1 MKPDTRTDLRT
12 DLIIRVLVA
21 VSVPAFLIL
30 LWIYERNGGSGAS
43 CPFYTLT
50 GLYCPGCGSGR
61 AVQALYHGHVVQAV
75 RYNTLL
81 PVLGLPA
88 FAVLAHEYL
97 RIVFPALKLRPV
109 YISQPVVK
117 AVIVIVI
124 GFWVLR
130 NVPALSFLAPGF

>member
-1 MKPDTRTDLRT
+1 MKPDTRT

-21 VSVPAFLIL
+21 VTVPAFLIL

-61 AVQALYHGHVVQAV
+61 AVQALYHGHLIKAV
-75 RYNTLL
+75 RYNILL
-81 PVLGLPA
+81 PVLGLPSL
-88 FAVLAHEYL
+88 AVLTHEYL
-97 RIVFPALKLRPV
+97 RVVFPALKLRPIYV
-109 YISQPVVK
+109 SQAAVK

-124 GFWVLR
+124 AFWVLR
-130 NVPALSFLAPGF
+130 NVPALSFLAP